1 LISLTS
7 ITGKNEDLIPVVLNI
22 YAKDG
27 DTIADVTY
35 GKGNFWKKVD
45 LVRYDFYPS
54 DIKTNGYDFKNL
66 PYEDNI
72 FDIVA
77 FDPPY
82 MHGSPAPINDEFDKT
97 YLNNEK
103 GGWGYKYVY
112 SLYLDGM
119 KESWRILKQ
128 SGILLVKC
136 QDQIESGKNYFDHI
150 IIYDMAKEMGYIAED
165 LFILSRNQIPM
176 MRHKYQLHARKNHS
190 YLWVFR
196 KSK

>member
-1 LISLTS
+1 MISLTS

-27 DTIADVTY
+27 DTIADITY

-66 PYEDNI
+66 PYEDSI

-112 SLYLDGM
+112 SLYHDGM
-119 KESWRILKQ
+119 KESLRILKQ

-150 IIYDMAKEMGYIAED
+150 VIYDMAKEMGYIAED

-196 KSK
+196 KK

>member
-7 ITGKNEDLIPVVLNI
+7 IIGRNEDLIPVILNI

-35 GKGNFWKKVD
+35 GNGNFWKKVD
-45 LVRYDFYPS
+45 LIRYDFYPS
-54 DIKTNGYDFKNL
+54 DIKTNGYDFRNL

-82 MHGSPAPINDEFDKT
+82 MHGSPAPINDELDKT
-97 YLNNEK
+97 YFNNEK
-103 GGWGYKYVY
+103 GGWGYKYIY
-112 SLYLDGM
+112 GLYQQGLS
-119 KESWRILKQ
+119 ESRRILK
-128 SGILLVKC
+128 SKGICLVKC

-150 IIYDMAKEMGYIAED
+150 IIYDMAKEMNFIAED
-165 LFILSRNQIPM
+165 LFILSRNQVPM
-176 MRHKYQLHARKNHS
+176 MRHSYQLHARKNHS
-190 YLWVFR
+190 YMWVFR
-196 KSK
+196 KR